1 MRISVSK
8 RLTRGTAMRGKAVWS
23 AEGDSGEEGL
33 GVVGSLALLFHHPPT
48 RSSEEEGE
56 KPGLS

>member
-8 RLTRGTAMRGKAVWS
+8 RLKRGTAMRGKAVWP
-23 AEGDSGEEGL
+23 AEGDSGEAGL
-33 GVVGSLALLFHHPPT
+33 GVVRSLALPFHHPPT
-48 RSSEEEGE
+48 PPSEEEGE